1 MIDHYKKGTAIFTTT
16 DDPDCEGVTA
26 AREYIMM
33 YEYTKEEIKLVRRD
47 GVIQVITIKDIPWS
61 DIRGKK

>member
-1 MIDHYKKGTAIFTTT
+1 MIDRYIEGTAIFTTT

-33 YEYTKEEIKLVRRD
+33 YGYTKDDVKLVRKE
-47 GVIQVITIKDIPWS
+47 GVIQVITKREIIWQPEKQT
-61 DIRGKK
+61 

>member
-1 MIDHYKKGTAIFTTT
+1 MIDRYIPNTALFTTM

-33 YEYTKEEIKLVRRD
+33 HGYTKDDVKLVRKD
-47 GVIQVITIKDIPWS
+47 GVIQVITRREIVWQDKNPI
-61 DIRGKK
+61 